1 MITAV
6 DTSILIDVFRDDPDS
21 GQGSAEA
28 LRECLRTGSV
38 VACDIVWSEL
48 AAVFPSSRAFEK
60 VMETLSVE
68 FQPVGKDTALLA
80 GEMWR
85 KYRQR
90 GGNRSRVIPDFLIG
104 AHAQRQCDRL
114 LTRDRGFYRT
124 YFSKLRVLDRSSRP
138 YFPFDCHLTQ

>member
-6 DTSILIDVFRDDPDS
+6 DTSVLIDVFRDDPEF
-21 GQGSAEA
+21 GQRSAEA

-38 VACDIVWSEL
+38 VACDVVWSEL
-48 AAVFPSSRAFEK
+48 AAVFPSTHAFEK
-60 VMETLSVE
+60 AMETLSVE
-68 FQPVGKDTALLA
+68 FHPVGQEAALLA

-85 KYRQR
+85 RYRQR

-124 YFSKLRVLDRSSRP
+124 YFSRLRVLDPSK
-138 YFPFDCHLTQ
+138 